1 MEVIELGRTAR
12 ASDRPHR
19 PAVALVLAALLA
31 AVAGA
36 AALVVAQSA
45 HAATRVETDTVA
57 SVYDGDTLTLASGE
71 RVRLLQID
79 TPELGSGECYSRA
92 ARTELLHLVPV
103 ASRVVLEADPRL
115 DRVDRY
121 GRLLRYIRH
130 DGVNVN
136 LELVRRGAAA
146 PYFYGG
152 DKGRYAGALTQA
164 ASSAKG
170 AKRGLWKACPAT
182 VLDPDRA
189 VETGQSGPATRV
201 AAQTTTPSTGGSTSG
216 CDPSYQGACLNP
228 AASDYDCAGGS
239 GNGPYY
245 TGPVRVV
252 GPDHFRLDAKGD
264 GHGCE

>member
-31 AVAGA
+31 AVAVA
-36 AALVVAQSA
+36 AALVVVQSA
-45 HAATRVETDTVA
+45 HAATRVETDTVV
-57 SVYDGDTLTLASGE
+57 SVYDGDTLTLSNGE

-92 ARTELLHLVPV
+92 ARTDFCSSSRWPAGSCSKPTRGSTGSTATGGSCAISDTTESTSTSSSSVAARRRPISTEATRSLRRRTHSGCDERKGGKARALEGMSGDGAGPVP
-103 ASRVVLEADPRL
+103 RRR
-115 DRVDRY
+115 DRPERP
-121 GRLLRYIRH
+121 GR
-130 DGVNVN
+130 
-136 LELVRRGAAA
+136 
-146 PYFYGG
+146 
-152 DKGRYAGALTQA
+152 
-164 ASSAKG
+164 
-170 AKRGLWKACPAT
+170 
-182 VLDPDRA
+182 DRA
-189 VETGQSGPATRV
+189 

-228 AASDYDCAGGS
+228 SASDYDCAGGS

-252 GPDHFRLDAKGD
+252 GPDHFRLDANGD